1 VTIVEYTAEPA
12 DRVWTK
18 EWEKGTIT
26 RLAELAGYAIPERP
40 LSTRPPAPGDASAQ
54 YYACYASVAGLDQFI
69 YQSCAGGMALVD
81 DSEFQLLLTRQIG
94 DDGSHAQRYRE
105 VVAKQTGA
113 DPLSAIARE
122 ARHQR
127 DLVGDLTGRGLAG
140 FLAFEISYELY
151 TAPEFLVLGRTA
163 LISDA
168 DLLVSGAE
176 RFGPDEFVH
185 RQGVANWWRVHL
197 GTLASEEAAELTD
210 EVLRLDKQLW
220 QRRNDDIDQRWLV
233 AEDATQADYRLIR
246 AIREAWRQEVHT
258 FLFSDRACA
267 PQQPTSGSSGIRAGK
282 TESNS
287 DPVGQYRP

>member
-1 VTIVEYTAEPA
+1 VTIVEYTEAPA

-18 EWEKGTIT
+18 EWEKATIIG
-26 RLAELAGYAIPERP
+26 LAETAGYAVPERP
-40 LSTRPPAPGDASAQ
+40 LGTRPPTPGDGSAH
-54 YYACYASVAGLDQFI
+54 YYACYSSVAGLDQFI
-69 YQSCAGGMALVD
+69 YQSCAKGMALID
-81 DSEFQLLLTRQIG
+81 DTEFQLLLTRQIG

-113 DPLSAIARE
+113 DPLSAIDKE

-127 DLVGDLTGRGLAG
+127 DLVGDLTSRGLAG

-163 LISDA
+163 RVSDA

-197 GTLASEEAAELTD
+197 ASLPADEAAELSD
-210 EVLRLDKQLW
+210 ELRRLDEELW
-220 QRRNDDIDQRWLV
+220 RRRSDDIDERWHV
-233 AEDATQADYRLIR
+233 AEHATEADYALIR
-246 AIREAWRQEVHT
+246 AIRTAWRRQVHS
-258 FLFSDRACA
+258 FLFSD
-267 PQQPTSGSSGIRAGK
+267 
-282 TESNS
+282 
-287 DPVGQYRP
+287 